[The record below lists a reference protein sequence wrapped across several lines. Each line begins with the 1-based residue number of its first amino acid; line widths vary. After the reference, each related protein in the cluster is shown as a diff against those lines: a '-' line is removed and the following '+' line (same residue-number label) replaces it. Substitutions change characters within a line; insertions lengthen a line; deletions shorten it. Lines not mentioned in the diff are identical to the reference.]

1 MVFSRR
7 QWMVSILIIMV
18 VLLLFVWSRMNF
30 AGNSRIISSVE
41 IEIENPLKDFQFLN
55 NQEVIERLQNAI
67 GNPIGKS
74 ASEVSLTQLEEVL
87 NAYPEVKSTRAYVS
101 FSGQLH
107 IRIKER
113 RAIAQLINIK
123 GDVCYLDSSMRMI
136 PANKNQQAPV
146 IIVNG
151 HINQKIALG
160 KKINTQWQ
168 GKLKDVLIFINQN
181 SFWENHFEQC
191 YVDKFNQLML
201 YPNIGRHNIVMNNV
215 ENIDEKFQ
223 NLRLFY
229 EKGLKHM
236 GWDYYR
242 SIDISYRNQIVTKRT
257 VSNIEHN

>member
-30 AGNSRIISSVE
+30 TGNSRIISNVE
-41 IEIENPLKDFQFLN
+41 IEIENPIKDFQFLN
-55 NQEVIERLQNAI
+55 NQEVSERIQTAI
-67 GNPIGKS
+67 GNPIGK
-74 ASEVSLTQLEEVL
+74 ATSEVSLTQLEEVI
-87 NAYPEVKSTRAYVS
+87 NAYPEVKSVRAYVS
-101 FSGQLH
+101 FNGRLH

-136 PANKNQQAPV
+136 PAKKHQQAPV
-146 IIVNG
+146 IILNG

-168 GKLKDVLIFINQN
+168 AKLKDLLIFINQN

-191 YVDKFNQLML
+191 YVDKFSQLIL
-201 YPNIGRHNIVMNNV
+201 YPNIGRHSIVMNNV
-215 ENIDEKFQ
+215 ENIDEKFE

-229 EKGLKHM
+229 DKGLKHM
-236 GWDYYR
+236 GWDHYR
-242 SIDISYRNQIVTKRT
+242 SINISYRNQIVTTRN
-257 VSNIEHN
+257 VSNTEHN